1 MDTPAPLLTAA
12 AANPTGK
19 VGRREWTGLAV
30 LALACLVYSM
40 DLTVLH
46 LAVPQISAELR
57 PTSSQLLWIIDVY
70 GFLVAGLLLTMGT
83 IGDRIGRRRL
93 LMAGAA
99 AFAAVSIIAAFAPS
113 APVLIACRALLGVAG
128 ATLAPSTLSL
138 IFTMFRDPAQRSIAV
153 GVWVGSFSVGGSIGP
168 LAGGIML
175 EHFWWGAVFL
185 LAVPVMVML
194 LILAPRVLPE
204 YRDPHAGR
212 LDLLSAVLCTSAIL
226 LVVFGM
232 KKLAQDGPVPS
243 AVGAM
248 AAGLLVGGIFV
259 RRQLTSAEPMLDLRL
274 FRHSSFRTALTI
286 NMVAIFAAFGYF
298 LFVGQYFQLVLG
310 MSPLQAGIA
319 TIPAGLGFMIGSQLG
334 PRLSRFIRPAYMIG
348 GGMAMAATGL
358 LLLTRIT
365 LEGGVTITV
374 IASLLVSFGLA
385 PVFGITTEL
394 TVGTAPPEQSGAA
407 SGLAETGAE
416 FGGALGISMLGSLS
430 IAIYRGQLSD
440 TLPYGLRDDD
450 ARAARDT
457 LGAAMEVANAL
468 PGKLGTAVADAAKQ
482 AFLTGMHLTSAI
494 AAAAALVLAVIALV
508 RLRHIEAG
516 ELATDPHAPASPA
529 PQCLDGSH
537 EVVAVEKVP
546 AGRDE

>member
-1 MDTPAPLLTAA
+1 MEDFIVDSPTPLLSAA
-12 AANPTGK
+12 RGGGAVS

-93 LMAGAA
+93 LMTGAA

-113 APVLIACRALLGVAG
+113 APVLIGCRALLGIAG

-153 GVWVGSFSVGGSIGP
+153 GVWVGSYSVGGSVGP
-168 LAGGIML
+168 LAGGLML
-175 EHFWWGAVFL
+175 EHFWWGSVFL
-185 LAVPVMVML
+185 LAVPVMVLL

-204 YRDPHAGR
+204 FRDPDAGR
-212 LDLLSAVLCTSAIL
+212 LDLISAAMCTGAVL

-232 KKLAQDGPVPS
+232 KKVAQDGPGVLALS
-243 AVGAM
+243 ALAT
-248 AAGLLVGGIFV
+248 GLAIGGLFV
-259 RRQLTSAEPMLDLRL
+259 RRQLTAQEPMLDLRL
-274 FRHSSFRTALTI
+274 FRLGSFRTALGI
-286 NMVAIFAAFGYF
+286 NMIAIFVSFGYF

-310 MSPLQAGIA
+310 MSPLRAGIA

-334 PRLSRFIRPAYMIG
+334 PRIVKLVRPAYLIG
-348 GGMAMAATGL
+348 AGMAMASAGL
-358 LLLTRIT
+358 LLLTQISA
-365 LEGGVTITV
+365 EGGVGLTV
-374 IASLLVSFGLA
+374 AASLLVSFGLA

-394 TVGTAPPEQSGAA
+394 IVGTAPQEQTGAA
-407 SGLAETGAE
+407 SGLSETGAE
-416 FGGALGISMLGSLS
+416 FGGALGISILGSIS
-430 IAIYRGQLSD
+430 IAIYRNQLAD
-440 TLPYGLRDDD
+440 LPAGLGEQD
-450 ARAARDT
+450 AHSARDT
-457 LGAAMEVANAL
+457 LGAAIEVADNL
-468 PGKLGTAVADAAKQ
+468 QGTLGQSLAAAAKH

-494 AAAAALVLAVIALV
+494 AAGAALLLALLAVL
-508 RLRHIEAG
+508 RLRHI
-516 ELATDPHAPASPA
+516 
-529 PQCLDGSH
+529 
-537 EVVAVEKVP
+537 P
-546 AGRDE
+546 AGLTQPVGSPNHPPH

>member
-12 AANPTGK
+12 TDETTDK
-19 VGRREWTGLAV
+19 VGHREWTGLAV

-93 LMAGAA
+93 LMTGAA

-113 APVLIACRALLGVAG
+113 APVLIGCRAVLGVAG

-138 IFTMFRDPAQRSIAV
+138 IFTMFRNPAQRSVAV
-153 GVWVGSFSVGGSIGP
+153 GVWVGSYSVGGSIGP

-175 EHFWWGAVFL
+175 EHFWWGSVFL
-185 LAVPVMVML
+185 LAVPVMIL
-194 LILAPRVLPE
+194 LIILAPRVLPE
-204 YRDPHAGR
+204 FRDPNAGR
-212 LDLLSAVLCTSAIL
+212 LDLISALMCTSAVL

-243 AVGAM
+243 AIGAL
-248 AAGLLVGGIFV
+248 AAGLLVGGLFV
-259 RRQLTSAEPMLDLRL
+259 RRQLTADEPMLDLRL
-274 FRHSSFRTALTI
+274 FRLGSFRIALTI

-310 MSPLQAGIA
+310 MSPLRAGIA

-334 PRLSRFIRPAYMIG
+334 PRIGRVVRPAYMIG
-348 GGMAMAATGL
+348 VGMVMAAAGL
-358 LLLTRIT
+358 LLLTRISM
-365 LEGGVTITV
+365 EGGVLTTI

-394 TVGTAPPEQSGAA
+394 IVGTAPTEQTGAA

-430 IAIYRGQLSD
+430 IAIYRGQLAD
-440 TLPYGLRDDD
+440 TLPYGLRDAD
-450 ARAARDT
+450 ARSARDT
-457 LGAAMEVANAL
+457 LGAAMEVADAL
-468 PGKLGTAVADAAKQ
+468 PGKLGAAVAESAKQ

-494 AAAAALVLAVIALV
+494 AAGAALVLAVIAVL
-508 RLRHIEAG
+508 RLRHI
-516 ELATDPHAPASPA
+516 AP
-529 PQCLDGSH
+529 G
-537 EVVAVEKVP
+537 
-546 AGRDE
+546 